1 MLHFLVPTLLKVSI
15 GEASRTSSFFFENER
30 DVVKKSVTLSPKVKQ
45 DLLDGYVG
53 FWIRLEMQ
61 ILQHLLSRNNNRY
74 CISFRYKYD
83 KDGSDLSLGLNG
95 SPFTEQYALLSWRDT
110 AEQQMKQ
117 MK

>member
-53 FWIRLEMQ
+53 FWIRFLYENFTWSALIKNKHNYFFQ
-61 ILQHLLSRNNNRY
+61 IQ
-74 CISFRYKYD
+74 I
-83 KDGSDLSLGLNG
+83 
-95 SPFTEQYALLSWRDT
+95 
-110 AEQQMKQ
+110 
-117 MK
+117 

>member
-1 MLHFLVPTLLKVSI
+1 MLKVSI

-61 ILQHLLSRNNNRY
+61 ILI
-74 CISFRYKYD
+74 C
-83 KDGSDLSLGLNG
+83 
-95 SPFTEQYALLSWRDT
+95 
-110 AEQQMKQ
+110 
-117 MK
+117 